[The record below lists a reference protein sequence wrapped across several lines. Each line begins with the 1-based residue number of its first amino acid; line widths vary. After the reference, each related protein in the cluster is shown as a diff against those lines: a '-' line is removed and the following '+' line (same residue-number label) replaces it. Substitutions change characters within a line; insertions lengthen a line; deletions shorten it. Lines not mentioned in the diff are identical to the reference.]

1 VAHKLPELPYS
12 SDALAPHVSA
22 ETLSFHHGKHHA
34 AYVNKLNAALE
45 GTGLENM
52 PIEEL
57 VASMDKVPANKR
69 TAIFNN
75 GAQHFNHSFYW
86 QCMSPNG
93 GGEPTGAL
101 ARAIDQTFGG
111 FEKFREQFKAESLNH
126 FASGWGW
133 LVKNASGQLEIIS
146 THDADTPL
154 AHGKTPLLT
163 ADVWEHAY
171 YIDYRNDR
179 GSYLDHFFQVVNW
192 DFVARNFE

>member
-1 VAHKLPELPYS
+1 
-12 SDALAPHVSA
+12 
-22 ETLSFHHGKHHA
+22 
-34 AYVNKLNAALE
+34 
-45 GTGLENM
+45 
-52 PIEEL
+52 
-57 VASMDKVPANKR
+57 
-69 TAIFNN
+69 
-75 GAQHFNHSFYW
+75 
-86 QCMSPNG
+86 
-93 GGEPTGAL
+93 GAL

-179 GSYLDHFFQVVNW
+179 GSSRDHFFQVVSW
-192 DFVARNFE
+192 DFVAGNFEYARPRAGRPRRRRRRGPPARHVRSTQTIGARRSEPIAPW